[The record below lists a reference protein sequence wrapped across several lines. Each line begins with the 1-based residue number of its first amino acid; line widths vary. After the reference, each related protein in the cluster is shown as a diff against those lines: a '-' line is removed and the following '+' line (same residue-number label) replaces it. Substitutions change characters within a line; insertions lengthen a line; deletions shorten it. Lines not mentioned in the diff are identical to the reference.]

1 MSRLHLFDMDGTL
14 IRDSSANIELA
25 KVIGK
30 VDEFRSLDGQF
41 ATGAVDSAEYARR
54 AYTMWS
60 ALTEDVV
67 AAAFARAPWLAG
79 IQEVW
84 TEITERG
91 EYCAVIS
98 LSPSFFVQRLRQWGV
113 HEVHAAAFPDVP
125 FPAGTTL
132 DGCGVLSPQSKV
144 TITDE
149 LCVRYGV
156 TRSDCV
162 AYGDSKSDAALFA
175 AVPTAV
181 AINGDHHVRSLATHA
196 YSGGDLRE
204 AYELVRS

>member
-30 VDEFRSLDGQF
+30 VDDFRSLDGQF
-41 ATGAVDSAEYARR
+41 ATGVVDSAEYARQ
-54 AYTMWS
+54 AYAMWS

-67 AAAFARAPWLAG
+67 AAAFARAPWLVG
-79 IQEVW
+79 IREVW

-91 EYCAVIS
+91 EHCAVIS
-98 LSPSFFVQRLRQWGV
+98 LSPSFFVRRLSAWGV
-113 HEVHAAAFPDVP
+113 HEVRAAVFPDVP

-132 DGCGVLSPQSKV
+132 SGCGVLSPQSKV
-144 TITDE
+144 TIADE
-149 LCVRYGV
+149 LAKRYGL
-156 TRSDCV
+156 TRADCV
-162 AYGDSKSDAALFA
+162 AYGDSKSDSALFA

-181 AINGDHHVRSLATHA
+181 AINGDHHVRTLATHA
-196 YSGGDLRE
+196 YTGGDLRE
-204 AYELVRS
+204 AYALVR

>member
-30 VDEFRSLDGQF
+30 VDEFRSLDGEF
-41 ATGAVDSAEYARR
+41 AAGAVDSAEYARR

-60 ALTEDVV
+60 ALTEEVV

-79 IQEVW
+79 IREVW

-98 LSPSFFVQRLRQWGV
+98 LSPSFFVRRLSGWGV
-113 HEVHAAAFPDVP
+113 HEVRAAVFPDVP

-132 DGCGVLSPQSKV
+132 DVCGVLSPQSKV
-144 TITDE
+144 LIADE
-149 LCVRYGV
+149 LCARYGV
-156 TRSDCV
+156 TRADCV
-162 AYGDSKSDAALFA
+162 AYGDSMSDAVLFA

-181 AINGDHHVRSLATHA
+181 AINGDHHVQDLATHA

-204 AYELVRS
+204 AYELVR